1 MFSKADDGVDRKG
14 SEICDDATE
23 IPELNSDVLNHPIS
37 EAEVRDVLGKLKPR
51 KAYGLDDILA
61 QMLKLGR
68 SKMITFL
75 VAYFNST
82 FEKDYYPW
90 DWAKAIIVSIH
101 KKGNANLPDNYR
113 GVSLLG
119 VISKCCTFIM
129 TKSLYTLLEENNKIV
144 EEQAGFRKN
153 YSTVGPIFALRAIVK
168 RHLEAKMSVV
178 FVTIVKLLTQ

>member
-1 MFSKADDGVDRKG
+1 MLKTWRKQKRVTFSVTYFDNMFEKG
-14 SEICDDATE
+14 DY
-23 IPELNSDVLNHPIS
+23 
-37 EAEVRDVLGKLKPR
+37 PR
-51 KAYGLDDILA
+51 KL
-61 QMLKLGR
+61 
-68 SKMITFL
+68 
-75 VAYFNST
+75 
-82 FEKDYYPW
+82 
-90 DWAKAIIVSIH
+90 AKAIIVSIH